1 MDLSCDRYL
10 HQISMNKRPIIS
22 ILMDHDKR
30 RLFKSMAWRY
40 RRSMTS
46 ILAEVIDRM
55 LEADSI
61 DIFIDRT
68 ENDKR
73 LGAIESSLDILHGA
87 AGDGAVI
94 GDEQ

>member
-1 MDLSCDRYL
+1 
-10 HQISMNKRPIIS
+10 MNKRPIVS

-30 RLFKSMAWRY
+30 RLFKLLAWRY

-46 ILAEVIDRM
+46 ILADVIDRM
-55 LEADSI
+55 LAADSI
-61 DIFIDRT
+61 DIFLDRS
-68 ENDKR
+68 EIDKR

-87 AGDGAVI
+87 AGDGAGL